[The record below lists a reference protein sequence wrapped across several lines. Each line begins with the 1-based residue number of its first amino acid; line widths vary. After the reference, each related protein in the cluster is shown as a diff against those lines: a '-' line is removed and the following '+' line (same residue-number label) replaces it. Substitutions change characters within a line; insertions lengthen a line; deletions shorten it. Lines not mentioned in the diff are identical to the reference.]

1 MTIRRSTFLRRAVAT
16 TAALGLAAGL
26 TACADDGQNDTDDNT
41 ITIGSTEADKS
52 QWQVFKDK
60 AKEAGLDVDVKAYT
74 DYNTPNQALDE
85 GELDVNQFQHIQ
97 FLAEYNVKS
106 GTDLKVLGA
115 TEIFPMGIYSKD
127 AKSVED
133 IEKAG
138 EVIIPNDNTNGGRAI
153 FVLEKAGLVTLKKDG
168 IVAPTPNDI
177 DTSKSKVKVT
187 AVDASQTAIA
197 YKDGQVAAINN
208 NFMVAAD
215 VTPDDA
221 IIKDDPDDPA
231 AAPYINVFATT
242 ADQVDNEDYRKLVE
256 IFHDPEVQKAVQED
270 TSGSAAEVTGKSQ
283 DDLNKILDD
292 TEEQFRNEGTSED

>member
-1 MTIRRSTFLRRAVAT
+1 MTIRRSTIFRRAIAT

-26 TACADDGQNDTDDNT
+26 TACADDGQGDDNDGT

-52 QWQVFKDK
+52 QWKVFKNK
-60 AKEAGLDVDVKAYT
+60 AKEAGLDVEVKPFT
-74 DYNTPNQALDE
+74 DYNTPNQSLVDGDLDT
-85 GELDVNQFQHIQ
+85 NQFQHIQ
-97 FLAEYNVKS
+97 FLAQYNVES
-106 GTDLKVLGA
+106 GSDLKVLGA
-115 TEIFPMGIYSKD
+115 TEIFPMGIYSKN

-153 FVLEKAGLVTLKKDG
+153 FVLQKAGLVTLKKDG

-197 YKDGQVAAINN
+197 YKDGQIAAINN

-221 IIKDDPDDPA
+221 IIKDNPDDPA

-242 ADQVDNEDYRKLVE
+242 ADQVDNDKYKQLVE

-270 TSGSAAEVTGKSQ
+270 TSGSAVEVTGKSQ
-283 DDLNKILDD
+283 DDLNKILAD
-292 TEEQFRNEGTSED
+292 TEDQFRDQDKK